1 MDSFYFIVLG
11 VATLVL
17 ILMLAFLGWTMSQ
30 TKKGSNYP
38 EIVKTCPDNWMV
50 ETVDG
55 KIVCKRPVAGQA
67 NRGSVANG
75 ASDSLDDYMSNN
87 VSVGYVKDNT
97 DHLNFANDLW
107 SSDTNT
113 PNPNCAK
120 RNWAKKY
127 EIKWDSIDSANYCD

>member
-1 MDSFYFIVLG
+1 MDSFYLIVLG

-50 ETVDG
+50 DSTTVPE
-55 KIVCKRPVAGQA
+55 KVLCKRPESSNYNYGK
-67 NRGSVANG
+67 S
-75 ASDSLDDYMSNN
+75 SLDGYMSNIA
-87 VSVGYVKDNT
+87 SVGYVKDNT
-97 DHLNFANDLW
+97 NYLNFADDLW
-107 SSDTNT
+107 SSDPET

-127 EIKWDSIDSANYCD
+127 DIKWDSIDSANYCD

>member
-67 NRGSVANG
+67 NRGS
-75 ASDSLDDYMSNN
+75 ASLNSYMGLST
-87 VSVGYVKDNT
+87 SPGYVAANT
-97 DHLNFANDLW
+97 NYLNFANDLW
-107 SSDTNT
+107 STDTTT

-127 EIKWDSIDSANYCD
+127 EIKWDSIDSANSCD

>member
-50 ETVDG
+50 DSTIVPG
-55 KIVCKRPVAGQA
+55 KIVCKRPESNEA
-67 NRGSVANG
+67 NRGS
-75 ASDSLDDYMSNN
+75 SSLGDYMSNN

-97 DHLNFANDLW
+97 NYLNFANDLW
-107 SSDTNT
+107 STDTNT

>member
-1 MDSFYFIVLG
+1 MDSFYLIVLG

-38 EIVKTCPDNWMV
+38 KIVQTCPDNWMGDSTIV
-50 ETVDG
+50 PG
-55 KIVCKRPVAGQA
+55 KIVCKRPEGA
-67 NRGSVANG
+67 NRGS
-75 ASDSLDDYMSNN
+75 LDAYMSNTA
-87 VSVGYVKDNT
+87 SVGYVAANT
-97 DHLNFANDLW
+97 NYLNFADDLW
-107 SSDTNT
+107 SSDTTT

-120 RNWAKKY
+120 RNWAKTY